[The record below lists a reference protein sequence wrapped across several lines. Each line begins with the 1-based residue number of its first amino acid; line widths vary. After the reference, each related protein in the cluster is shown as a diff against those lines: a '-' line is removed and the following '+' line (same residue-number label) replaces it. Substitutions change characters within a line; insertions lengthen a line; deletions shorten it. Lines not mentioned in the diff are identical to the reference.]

1 MNSFVF
7 IPTQSQNI
15 TLKACFFFHGDIRA
29 CSVGSNSFATP
40 WSVARQTPYP
50 WNFPGN
56 NTGAGCYFL
65 LQAIFPTQGSSPLL
79 FHLLHWHVGSLPAE
93 PPGKA
98 FPWRKEPHKGK
109 ELGSRQSM
117 RSSPATHTT
126 LVPNAFPCGP
136 GLCSS
141 EQKMISGAWL
151 GPESHGQ

>member
-1 MNSFVF
+1 MRAQSG
-7 IPTQSQNI
+7 PTPLQP
-15 TLKACFFFHGDIRA
+15 HGVQPA
-29 CSVGSNSFATP
+29 KL
-40 WSVARQTPYP
+40 PYP

-65 LQAIFPTQGSSPLL
+65 LQAISPTQGSSPLL

-93 PPGKA
+93 PPGKP